1 MAYLS
6 AIVNEFAPFFVM
18 RKIRDLCIEAG
29 WEDVTP
35 QGGDPRIIGYF
46 LKSTGE
52 SGNENI
58 NVHFWTGL
66 DRWNNIPTKGYYSY
80 TGYLANDIQADTTTI
95 TLDSAS
101 HFPGTSGGVILIDN
115 ELIAFSGRSGNDL
128 TNCSRGYLY
137 TTSGNPPPSN
147 GPAAPHSAGA
157 AVRLVYSD
165 YDSYYNEQ
173 LFGEIFVNRDL
184 NNYIHTSTFNVS
196 GVGQAT
202 CAAIG
207 DGIRDV
213 SNYFN
218 YHTLIR
224 LGSGPDYH
232 WRWVK
237 AHSYSSGTH
246 TFDFSKTPLPTSFIG
261 SDKPGALFSGGFMP
275 GYSRRNNSSDTAAGA
290 VHAAVWATL
299 TKMYFIY
306 VSKDYIW
313 IVVRYSGNYYL
324 FFIGRVIPPQSS
336 ARDEHPTNPT
346 IEICTFG
353 ATYTNCV
360 YSDIGKIVKRGIT
373 DLGTLWHYDNTAK
386 TWYINRTQNVNVK
399 IASGDSLTISSGAG
413 AGTTNADGQPFGF
426 LTSNIKFYEPNKK
439 LRIFSTTVNDH
450 LNPRNLKT
458 EADSSWPP
466 LDPEEIPTEEYVVQL
481 RIPRSITF
489 VFNGSGYVLA
499 NKSDLGTVV
508 TGNNS
513 GNKGIL
519 ISYDNDQRTWIVYP
533 AFDAEN
539 WFLTD
544 TAVTAASGHGGTL
557 TSKSLS
563 ADGMIKSTQRNYY
576 IYSDAVSGQHPFPY
590 CRSFNY
596 DSDYSY
602 LIPCYFWSPSDQI
615 WNHASHRQTYRAFHQ
630 SGNKYN
636 PHTSSLNYARLD
648 YSSFFGTVVPDY
660 VLDGYV
666 PALLVA
672 LRSSDNDV
680 YGVFRGVFG
689 VLPNIG
695 YFSSTP
701 NAVTPEDYFLA
712 LVNGEYKKYRYFYNG
727 TEPSRYCLG
736 PEN

>member
-1 MAYLS
+1 M
-6 AIVNEFAPFFVM
+6 
-18 RKIRDLCIEAG
+18 D
-29 WEDVTP
+29 
-35 QGGDPRIIGYF
+35 
-46 LKSTGE
+46 
-52 SGNENI
+52 
-58 NVHFWTGL
+58 
-66 DRWNNIPTKGYYSY
+66 IPTKGYYTY
-80 TGYLANDIQADTTTI
+80 TGYLAADINENVTTI

-101 HFPGTSGGVILIDN
+101 HFPGTSGGVILIDD

-147 GPAAPHSAGA
+147 GSAAPHSAGA
-157 AVRLVYSD
+157 VVRLVYSF
-165 YDSYYNEQ
+165 YASYYDEQ

-184 NNYIHTSTFNVS
+184 NNYIYTSTFNVPS
-196 GVGQAT
+196 VGQAT
-202 CAAIG
+202 CTAIG
-207 DGIRDV
+207 DGIRDI

-218 YHTLIR
+218 YYTLIR

-237 AHSYSSGTH
+237 TQSYSSGTH
-246 TFDFSKTPLPTSFIG
+246 TFDFSKTPLPTSFTG
-261 SDKPGALFSGGFMP
+261 SGKPGALFSGGFMP
-275 GYSRRNNSSDTAAGA
+275 GYSRRNTDSNNTAAGA
-290 VHAAVWATL
+290 VHEAIWTTSPARV
-299 TKMYFIY
+299 YFVY

-313 IVVRYSGNYYL
+313 VVVKSSTNYYP
-324 FFIGRVIPPQSS
+324 FFIGRAVPPQSS

-360 YSDIGKIVKRGIT
+360 YSDIGKIVKKSST
-373 DLGTLWHYDNTAK
+373 NLGTLWHYDNAAK
-386 TWYINRTQNVNVK
+386 TWYINRTENINVK
-399 IASGDSLTISSGAG
+399 ISSGDDLGISNGVG

-426 LTSNIKFYEPNKK
+426 LTSNIKFYEPTKK

-458 EADSSWPP
+458 EVDSNWPP

-489 VFNGSGYVLA
+489 VFDSSGYVPA
-499 NKSDLGTVV
+499 DNSDLGTVV

-519 ISYDNDQRTWIVYP
+519 ISYDNGLRTWTVYP

-539 WFLTD
+539 WFLID
-544 TAVTAASGHGGTL
+544 TAVTAVSGHGGTL

-563 ADGMIKSTQRNYY
+563 AGGMIKSTQRNYY
-576 IYSDAVSGQHPFPY
+576 IYGNAVSGQHPFPY
-590 CRSFNY
+590 CRCFNY
-596 DSDYSY
+596 GNNYSY
-602 LIPCYFWSPSDQI
+602 LIPCYFWSLSTEI
-615 WNHASHRQTYRAFHQ
+615 RNHASHRQTYRALHQ

-636 PHTSSLNYARLD
+636 PLTIASSYAGLL
-648 YSSFFGTVVPDY
+648 YNSFFGTVVPDY

-666 PALLVA
+666 PALLAA
-672 LRSSDNDV
+672 LRTSDNDV
-680 YGVFRGVFG
+680 YGVFRGIFG
-689 VLPNIG
+689 ILPNIG

-701 NAVTPEDYFLA
+701 GTAAPEDYFLA
-712 LVNGEYKKYRYFYNG
+712 FVSGEYKKYRYFYNTALG
-727 TEPSRYCLG
+727 RYCLG